1 MPTKVVYQGQLKTI
15 EQLCTDPHG
24 RGGEV
29 ADFLAT
35 LSAGEMAKLD
45 TLFEYLGDRG
55 RITNATKF
63 KKLEGSNGIFEFKA
77 HQIRLLGFWVR
88 DRFVICRG
96 LKKKQDR
103 HRPADIT
110 FAERCKEEFIG
121 E

>member
-15 EQLCTDPHG
+15 EHLCTDPDG
-24 RGGEV
+24 RDGEV
-29 ADFLAT
+29 ADFIAT
-35 LSAGEMAKLD
+35 LSACEMAKLD

-55 RITNATKF
+55 RITNREKF
-63 KKLEGSNGIFEFKA
+63 KKLEESDGIFEFKS

-96 LKKKQDR
+96 VRKKQHR
-103 HRPADIT
+103 HRPADIA
-110 FAERCKEEFIG
+110 FAERCKKEFKG